1 MNKPKTIE
9 CWEFY
14 VDYGQ
19 GWEYEI
25 TEYDLEGMNENK
37 KAYQENCRYPLKIVK
52 TREQIVKEV
61 QK

>member
-52 TREQIVKEV
+52 TREQIVEEV